1 MKKKLVP
8 AIIFLI
14 VFFMPRQAFADVEHY
29 FENPTEICEKFR
41 DEIYNDEYEI
51 KYAFLREAVPVYT
64 DHYGSERLGKAAK
77 YSGVIVVSETES
89 YVQVIFEKKNGYEI
103 GWMEK
108 SEYKEQGKR
117 YNGDEKQLLADGTYI
132 MTSESGDRFYYLELE
147 FEGSQQYLI
156 RSIKADGYLDV
167 ECENNGEV
175 SGLLWNEKEE
185 NDSQRWQ
192 LVREYDHFYIKN
204 KETGQYLVPKNEK
217 GLGLAQIEGQIKN
230 VFQNE
235 TIKQASEEYW
245 WTFDRQYNKNVNPY
259 RNFLQYDPDWSR
271 EDYGNVSGYSGKM
284 AAAGCGAV
292 VITNA
297 VYALNGQFVDPMLF
311 ADFAVEQGY
320 RMIGLG
326 TDNGVFEAAAKEFG
340 DAYDF
345 SFVKKSYDIF
355 EVKKYLN
362 KGCVAISHVPGH
374 YISIIDYKEKK
385 EKYLVLDSHPIASRP
400 TTPFGDWFKWER
412 LESGGLAS
420 QVYYIFSDK
429 N

>member
-89 YVQVIFEKKNGYEI
+89 YVQVIFEKKNDYEI

-345 SFVKKSYDIF
+345 SFVKKS
-355 EVKKYLN
+355 
-362 KGCVAISHVPGH
+362 
-374 YISIIDYKEKK
+374 
-385 EKYLVLDSHPIASRP
+385 
-400 TTPFGDWFKWER
+400 
-412 LESGGLAS
+412 
-420 QVYYIFSDK
+420 
-429 N
+429 